1 MDGGGRSTEIIVSVT
16 RSEFHRNSHHF
27 AGLIPDVAARVDI

>member
-1 MDGGGRSTEIIVSVT
+1 MVARVTEIILSVT

-27 AGLIPDVAARVDI
+27 AASIPDVAARVDI